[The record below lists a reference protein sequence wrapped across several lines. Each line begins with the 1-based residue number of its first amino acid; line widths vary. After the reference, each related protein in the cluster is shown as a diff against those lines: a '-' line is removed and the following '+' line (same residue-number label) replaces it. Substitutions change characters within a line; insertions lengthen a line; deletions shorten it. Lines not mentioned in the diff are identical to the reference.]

1 MLFAWLKQRRR
12 RQFLATPFPE
22 NWVSYLQNN
31 VAHYARLTEAEQARL
46 RDDLRVFVPERLWEG
61 CSGLIL
67 TDEMKVTIAALAC
80 LLVLNIE
87 HDFFS
92 RVPSILLYPSGY
104 HAPVERSRAD
114 GTVGPG
120 MGRLGEAWYRGPV
133 VLAWDSV
140 RAGALGADHGHNV
153 VLHEFAHQLDFL
165 DGYADGTPPLS
176 SREEYRQWH
185 DVMTAEYNRLVGES
199 EHGHAR
205 VLDAYGATNPAE
217 FFAVATEAFF
227 EKPLQLRERHAALY
241 ECLRGY
247 YRQDTAQRLS
257 ANNRECN
264 ESEKGSWSESDR

>member
-1 MLFAWLKQRRR
+1 MLFAWLKRRHR
-12 RQFLATPFPE
+12 RQLLVTPFPE
-22 NWVSYLQNN
+22 QWLSCLQNH
-31 VAHYARLTEAEQARL
+31 VAQYAPLTEAEQGKL
-46 RDDLRVFVPERLWEG
+46 RDDLRVFVAERPWEG
-61 CSGLIL
+61 CGGLVL

-80 LLVLNIE
+80 LLVLKIE
-87 HDFFS
+87 HDYFS

-104 HAPVERSRAD
+104 RAPTERSSGD

-120 MGRLGEAWYRGPV
+120 VGRLGEAWYRGPV

-140 RAGALGADHGHNV
+140 RAGASGADHGHNV

-185 DVMTAEYNRLVGES
+185 EVMTSEYKRLLRDS

-241 ECLRGY
+241 MALHGY
-247 YRQDTAQRLS
+247 YRQDTAERFMRKRS
-257 ANNRECN
+257 
-264 ESEKGSWSESDR
+264 